1 MNYVLSLSFAVAVI
15 GIGIALWALITSRG
29 EADLDAKRKQAKMLT
44 ALFVIA
50 LIVGMALGRQFVHIT
65 PFGSGQQGTAGG
77 RPTTTST
84 PTGTTEDEPYDPEFQ
99 WLPVAILAG
108 AGVATWIGFREAAR
122 RRKRRM
128 GATTDVELADELAR
142 VLDDTLD
149 DLRAEP
155 DPRRAV
161 IAAYARTER
170 ALGGYGFP
178 RRPFEAPLEYL
189 DRIAGPLHERQPSAR
204 RLVFELTHLFERAK
218 FSSHTVD
225 AEMKEDA
232 IRTLA
237 ALRDELRAATEKAA

>member
-1 MNYVLSLSFAVAVI
+1 MNYVLSLSFAVAVV
-15 GIGIALWALITSRG
+15 GIGIAIWALVTSRG
-29 EADLDAKRKQAKMLT
+29 EADLDARRKQAKLMT
-44 ALFVIA
+44 TLFVIA
-50 LIVGMALGRQFVHIT
+50 LIVGMVLGRQFVNLGS
-65 PFGSGQQGTAGG
+65 FGNRDGIGGGG
-77 RPTTTST
+77 RPSTATTST
-84 PTGTTEDEPYDPEFQ
+84 GAAADEPYQPDFQ
-99 WLPVAILAG
+99 WLPVVILAG

-122 RRKRRM
+122 RRKRRA
-128 GATTDVELADELAR
+128 ATTDVELADELAR

-189 DRIAGPLHERQPSAR
+189 DRIAAPLHERQPSAR

-218 FSSHTVD
+218 FSSHAVD
-225 AEMKEDA
+225 AEMKDDA

-237 ALRDELRAATEKAA
+237 ALRDELRATSEEAA